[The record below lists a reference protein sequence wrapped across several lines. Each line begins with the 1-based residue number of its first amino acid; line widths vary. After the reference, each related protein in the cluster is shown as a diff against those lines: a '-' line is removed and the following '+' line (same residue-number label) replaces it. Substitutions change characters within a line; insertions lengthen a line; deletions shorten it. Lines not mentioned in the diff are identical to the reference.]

1 MYMKAIVLERFGEKP
16 RLVDVEE
23 PEDKSGWIK
32 LRVVRS
38 ALCYRDLLTY
48 KGAFPRAKLPL
59 ILGHEFTGEVVKD
72 YPEYGF
78 SKGDRVLTL
87 PYTYCGRCEYCLT
100 GRENLCRSREWYG
113 EHLPGSH
120 TEYILV
126 RPESLVKIDDEMD
139 PNYASIASCVIGMI
153 INGIDNA
160 GGIEEGDRVLVT
172 GASGGVGIHALQIAK
187 AYGAETIAVTRSEEK
202 IKFIEEAEPDHI
214 ILSEGEFS
222 KEVKK
227 LGGVDMVI
235 ETVGEPTFNQSL
247 RSLKW
252 GGKIVVIGNV
262 NVKPVDLQLGLIILR
277 QNSIHGT
284 LSSTRK
290 TLYKAIQ
297 LYRLGRVKAI
307 GQEMELTD
315 FERALEK
322 MEAGESRGRIFL
334 KP

>member
-1 MYMKAIVLERFGEKP
+1 MYMKAVLLKSLGERP
-16 RLVDVEE
+16 SITDVEE
-23 PEDKSGWIK
+23 PIERDGWIK
-32 LRVVRS
+32 LRILRS
-38 ALCYRDLLTY
+38 ALCYRDILTY
-48 KGAFPRAKLPL
+48 KGMFPQAKTPL
-59 ILGHEFTGEVVKD
+59 ILGHEFTGIVSGD

-78 SKGDRVLTL
+78 SNGDQVLTL
-87 PYTYCGRCEYCLT
+87 PYTYCGECEYCLT
-100 GRENLCRSREWYG
+100 GRENLCRRREWYG
-113 EHLPGSH
+113 EHIHGSH

-126 RPESLVKIDDEMD
+126 KPQSIVKLDINID

-160 GGIEEGDRVLVT
+160 GGVEEGDKVLVT

-202 IKFIEEAEPDHI
+202 AKFIEEVSPDHI
-214 ILSEGEFS
+214 IVGGEFA

-235 ETVGEPTFNQSL
+235 ESVGEPTFNQSL

-252 GGKIVVIGNV
+252 GGRMVVIGNV
-262 NVKPVDLQLGLIILR
+262 NVKNVDLQLGLIILR
-277 QNSIHGT
+277 QNSIYGT

-290 TLYKAIQ
+290 TLYKAIK
-297 LYRLGRVKAI
+297 LYRMGKLRAI
-307 GQEMELTD
+307 GMEMKLTD
-315 FERALEK
+315 FDKAVEK
-322 MEAGESRGRIFL
+322 MESGESRGRIFL

>member
-1 MYMKAIVLERFGEKP
+1 MYMRAVVLERFGEKP

-23 PEDKSGWIK
+23 PRDGDGWIK

-59 ILGHEFTGEVVKD
+59 ILGHEFTGEVIGD

-87 PYTYCGRCEYCLT
+87 PYTFCGRCEYCLT
-100 GRENLCRSREWYG
+100 GRENLCRNRKWYG
-113 EHLPGSH
+113 EHIPGSH
-120 TEYILV
+120 AEYILV
-126 RPESLVKIDDEMD
+126 RPESLVKIDIDMD
-139 PNYASIASCVIGMI
+139 PNYASIASCVIGMV
-153 INGIDNA
+153 INGIENA
-160 GGIEEGDRVLVT
+160 GGIEEGDKVLVT

-187 AYGAETIAVTRSEEK
+187 AYGAETIALTRSDEK
-202 IKFIEEAEPDHI
+202 AKFIEEVGPDHLI
-214 ILSEGEFS
+214 VTTGEFS
-222 KEVKK
+222 DDVKK
-227 LGGVDMVI
+227 LGGADMVI

-262 NVKPVDLQLGLIILR
+262 NVKPVDLQLGFIILR
-277 QNSIHGT
+277 QNSIHGS

-290 TLYKAIQ
+290 TLYKAIK
-297 LYRLGRVKAI
+297 LYRLGKVRAI
-307 GQEMELTD
+307 GNEMNLSD
-315 FERALEK
+315 FEKALEK
-322 MEAGESRGRIFL
+322 MEAGESRGRIFF